1 MVDVAEPQH
10 ETDVEGTNGAIP
22 DLRGDIRPLI
32 PVMGLRN
39 YWYPAL
45 PMKRIPKRHPIQIKM
60 VGEEIAFFRGAQGQ
74 PVALRDVCPHRGA
87 RLSEGTSHW
96 KGTVSCPYHGWT
108 FDENGKNV
116 AVLSE
121 GPDSKIC
128 GKPGTEAQ
136 VYPSRELKGIVF
148 VWIGE
153 DEPAPI
159 EEDVPEEF
167 FHPDAYILYN
177 DKIYWKT
184 NWAQAL
190 ENYFDSHVSY
200 LHRDDPNQTL
210 LSRTGLTP
218 RATPGSVA
226 SSFTGNG
233 LTYLAPRGKPSPHHD
248 IYPDGKRW
256 PKHRFRR
263 FWAWFFLPFFSL
275 TWVPAP
281 PPIDPHRWG
290 GDLRLP
296 GMARVGLGHT
306 RAKRFHFGGGG
317 LLGRMTRSVVAMEPQ
332 RTRLFFF
339 HYTTPSNWVQKLW
352 YQFLFNIFY
361 KWDGHYLFSAQDGSV
376 MPNQKWNVKEMLS
389 PTDFGIVQW
398 RKLVVTKHFGGRNA
412 KFGQDEVPSQT
423 AKEIEAMADAI
434 VAAQKK

>member
-1 MVDVAEPQH
+1 
-10 ETDVEGTNGAIP
+10 
-22 DLRGDIRPLI
+22 
-32 PVMGLRN
+32 
-39 YWYPAL
+39 
-45 PMKRIPKRHPIQIKM
+45 MKRIPKRHPIQIKM
-60 VGEEIAFFRGAQGQ
+60 IGEEIAFFRGAQGQ
-74 PVALRDVCPHRGA
+74 PVALRDACPHRGA

-177 DKIYWKT
+177 DKIYWRT

-233 LTYLAPRGKPSPHHD
+233 PNYLAPRGKPAPHHD

-263 FWAWFFLPFFSL
+263 FWRGSSYLSSPSRGYPRLHLSTRIGGAETCACRAWHGSG
-275 TWVPAP
+275 W
-281 PPIDPHRWG
+281 D
-290 GDLRLP
+290 
-296 GMARVGLGHT
+296 T
-306 RAKRFHFGGGG
+306 R
-317 LLGRMTRSVVAMEPQ
+317 EPSDS
-332 RTRLFFF
+332 T
-339 HYTTPSNWVQKLW
+339 
-352 YQFLFNIFY
+352 
-361 KWDGHYLFSAQDGSV
+361 SA
-376 MPNQKWNVKEMLS
+376 
-389 PTDFGIVQW
+389 
-398 RKLVVTKHFGGRNA
+398 A
-412 KFGQDEVPSQT
+412 
-423 AKEIEAMADAI
+423 ADCWAG
-434 VAAQKK
+434 